1 MIFTKRDERE
11 LSEIKELTHEL
22 GKGAQEVL
30 ERLGH
35 INELQ
40 QRQLVAQSRGSTGSD
55 RLDAR
60 PLLAFVHIPKTAG
73 GTVTNML
80 ARAYSKSGVNAAG
93 NYMTGPEQTARKV
106 TRRPGGW
113 EAWQRKGGRVTAG
126 HVPYR
131 VFREHLP
138 LETVY
143 MTFLRE
149 PVDRVLSHY
158 YRHIHRP
165 DLQPANRVQARERRR
180 ERAASLEEALVELRL
195 PQVRNLATRF
205 LCGYPTRDE
214 DLAVSALENA
224 KANLRNFWFVG
235 IQERFEESVVLLQHM
250 LGLDLVPYLNRHVS
264 VEGRRPAV
272 HEITDAQRA
281 LIEEHNRL
289 DLELYR
295 FGLGLFED
303 AVARA
308 GERFEADVEQL
319 PALSA
324 ELNEDALQRAREWVD
339 RALPPGTSR
348 PAAELR
354 LEAKAAG
361 IPMAA
366 LKPVMAS
373 LNLKA
378 GKDGG
383 DSVKTVTRS
392 EGIDGGQGA
401 PDGATPPAP

>member
-1 MIFTKRDERE
+1 MGCRPMRSHQRE

-30 ERLGH
+30 ERLGQ

-40 QRQLVAQSRGSTGSD
+40 QRQQLVAQSRASAESD
-55 RLDAR
+55 GRDAR

-80 ARAYSKSGVNAAG
+80 ARAYSRPGVNAAG

-113 EAWQRKGGRVTAG
+113 EAWQRRGGRVTVG

-138 LETVY
+138 LDTVY

-158 YRHIHRP
+158 YRHIHRS
-165 DLQPANRVQARERRR
+165 DLKPADRVRARERRR
-180 ERAASLEEALVELRL
+180 ERAASLEEALVEMRL
-195 PQVRNLATRF
+195 PQVCNLATRF
-205 LCGYPTRDE
+205 LCGHPTRDD
-214 DLAVSALENA
+214 DLGASALENA
-224 KANLRNFWFVG
+224 KANLRNFAFVG
-235 IQERFEESVVLLQHM
+235 IQERFDESLVLLQRM

-272 HEITDAQRA
+272 HEIPDAQRA

-308 GERFEADVEQL
+308 GKRFEADVQQL
-319 PALSA
+319 PAVSA
-324 ELNEDALQRAREWVD
+324 ELNEDVLQTAREWLD

-366 LKPVMAS
+366 LKPVLAS

-378 GKDGG
+378 GKSLDG
-383 DSVKTVTRS
+383 SEKTVTRS
-392 EGIDGGQGA
+392 EGTVA
-401 PDGATPPAP
+401 E

>member
-35 INELQ
+35 INELH
-40 QRQLVAQSRGSTGSD
+40 QRQLVAQSRGSAGSD
-55 RLDAR
+55 GRDAR

-93 NYMTGPEQTARKV
+93 NYMTGPEQAARKV

-113 EAWQRKGGRVTAG
+113 EAWQRKGGRVTIG

-138 LETVY
+138 LDTVY

-180 ERAASLEEALVELRL
+180 ERAASLEEALVETRL

-214 DLAVSALENA
+214 DLAASALENA

-235 IQERFEESVVLLQHM
+235 IQERFEESLVLLQRM

-281 LIEEHNRL
+281 LIEEHNSL
-289 DLELYR
+289 DVELYR

-308 GERFEADVEQL
+308 GKRFEADVKQL

-324 ELNEDALQRAREWVD
+324 ELNADALQSAREWLD

-348 PAAELR
+348 RAAELR
-354 LEAKAAG
+354 AEAKAAG

-366 LKPVMAS
+366 LKPLLAS
-373 LNLKA
+373 LNLEE
-378 GKDGG
+378 GKKPGE
-383 DSVKTVTRS
+383 SVKTLTRS
-392 EGIDGGQGA
+392 DGSDGGQGA
-401 PDGATPPAP
+401 PDGATPPAA

>member
-1 MIFTKRDERE
+1 MIFTKRNEQE
-11 LSEIKELTHEL
+11 LSELKELTHEL
-22 GKGAQEVL
+22 GDSVRDVL

-40 QRQLVAQSRGSTGSD
+40 QRQRLVAHGGSD
-55 RLDAR
+55 DLR
-60 PLLAFVHIPKTAG
+60 LLAFVHIPKTAG

-80 ARAYSKSGVNAAG
+80 ARAYSKQGVHAAG
-93 NYMTGPEQTARKV
+93 NYMSGPEQTAQKV

-113 EAWQRKGGRVTAG
+113 ELWQRRGGRVTVG

-138 LETVY
+138 PDARY

-158 YRHIHRP
+158 YRHIHLP
-165 DLQPANRVQARERRR
+165 DPSPAQRRRARERRK
-180 ERAASLEEALVELRL
+180 ERAGSLEEALVEMRL

-214 DLAVSALENA
+214 ELAASALENA
-224 KANLRNFWFVG
+224 KANLRKFAFVG
-235 IQERFEESVVLLQHM
+235 IQERFDESLVLLQRL
-250 LGLDLVPYLNRHVS
+250 LGLELVPYLNRHVS

-272 HEITDAQRA
+272 HEIPDSERA

-308 GERFEADVEQL
+308 GKRFEADVEQL
-319 PALSA
+319 PALST
-324 ELNEDALQRAREWVD
+324 ELNENAIQTAHEWLD

-348 PAAELR
+348 SAPELR
-354 LEAKAAG
+354 AEAKAAG
-361 IPMAA
+361 IPVAV
-366 LKPVMAS
+366 LKPVLKS

-378 GKDGG
+378 ATNPG
-383 DSVKTVTRS
+383 DSEKTLTRS
-392 EGIDGGQGA
+392 EGSDGGQA
-401 PDGATPPAP
+401 DGSTAGSGLPAA